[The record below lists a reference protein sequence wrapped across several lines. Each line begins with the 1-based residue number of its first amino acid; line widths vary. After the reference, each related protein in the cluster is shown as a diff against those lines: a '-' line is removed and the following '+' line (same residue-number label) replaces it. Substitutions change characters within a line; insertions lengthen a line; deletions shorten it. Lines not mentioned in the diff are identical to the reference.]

1 MNSIT
6 FETPVAVDAG
16 FGARVEIR
24 TLMDMQRFLTDWP
37 PSRRTSVYS
46 TAVWACEAARHG
58 QLTAEQAKRAFESF
72 AKCHQI
78 LWPDIDAIIAD
89 QTLYVGDQITLG

>member
-6 FETPVAVDAG
+6 FETPVAVSVG
-16 FGARVEIR
+16 MGSRLEIR
-24 TLMDMQRFLTDWP
+24 TLMEMHRFLQDWP

-46 TAVWACEAARHG
+46 TAIRACEAARQGH
-58 QLTAEQAKRAFESF
+58 LTAEQARRAFESF

-78 LWPDIDAIIAD
+78 LWPEMSAMIAD
-89 QTLYVGDQITLG
+89 QALHGTPASHP